1 MTTKKS
7 ICVITTFILIS
18 CGGGGGGGG
27 TIETLETSSSNTAT
41 PLLTETCSLYID
53 TTYRCEFTHNGLE
66 RFYFIQENHPESSG
80 LSSVLFVLHGYGSTA
95 LRIRNYSSFN
105 SLANT
110 KENNFILIH
119 PQGAPMNTS
128 LASSSSHWNSGGWT
142 IGSDV
147 DDVDFIDSII
157 NLVSKKYNINND
169 RIYST
174 GMSNGGFMSYHLAC
188 NLSTKIAAVASV
200 TGSISSQTLDDCSP
214 QHSTSILQ
222 IHGTLDATVPYDG
235 NSSLGMESVDDLI
248 NYWKNYNL
256 CDLSPII
263 TTINTINPIGS
274 YRHDKYSNC
283 LNGVSIELYKIE
295 GMGHTWPFLSS
306 FGISATEKIWEF
318 INTYDMNGK
327 IN

>member
-1 MTTKKS
+1 MTAKKS
-7 ICVITTFILIS
+7 ICVITIFILIS

-27 TIETLETSSSNTAT
+27 TIETLETSSTNTAT

-105 SLANT
+105 TLANT

-157 NLVSKKYNINND
+157 NLVSKKY
-169 RIYST
+169 
-174 GMSNGGFMSYHLAC
+174 
-188 NLSTKIAAVASV
+188 LS
-200 TGSISSQTLDDCSP
+200 L
-214 QHSTSILQ
+214 
-222 IHGTLDATVPYDG
+222 IH
-235 NSSLGMESVDDLI
+235 I
-248 NYWKNYNL
+248 
-256 CDLSPII
+256 
-263 TTINTINPIGS
+263 
-274 YRHDKYSNC
+274 
-283 LNGVSIELYKIE
+283 
-295 GMGHTWPFLSS
+295 
-306 FGISATEKIWEF
+306 
-318 INTYDMNGK
+318 
-327 IN
+327 

>member
-1 MTTKKS
+1 MTAKKS

-110 KENNFILIH
+110 KENNFLLIH
-119 PQGAPMNTS
+119 PQGAPMSTT

-147 DDVDFIDSII
+147 DDVDFIDTVIGF
-157 NLVSKKYNINND
+157 VEEKENIDPD
-169 RIYST
+169 RIYSS

-188 NLSTKIAAVASV
+188 NLSRKIAAIASV
-200 TGSISSQTLDDCSP
+200 TGSMSRYK
-214 QHSTSILQ
+214 H
-222 IHGTLDATVPYDG
+222 
-235 NSSLGMESVDDLI
+235 LGGRGCAPPPHPTPRSGRPG
-248 NYWKNYNL
+248 WAGGSA
-256 CDLSPII
+256 C
-263 TTINTINPIGS
+263 IGS
-274 YRHDKYSNC
+274 GRLGSVARVGSLTTTTNEYGRVGSGRVTHNDNR
-283 LNGVSIELYKIE
+283 
-295 GMGHTWPFLSS
+295 
-306 FGISATEKIWEF
+306 
-318 INTYDMNGK
+318 
-327 IN
+327 